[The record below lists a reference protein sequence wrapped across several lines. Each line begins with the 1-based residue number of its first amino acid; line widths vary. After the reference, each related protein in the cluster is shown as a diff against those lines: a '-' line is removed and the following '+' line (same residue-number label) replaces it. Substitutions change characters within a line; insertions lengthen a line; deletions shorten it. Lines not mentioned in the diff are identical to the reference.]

1 MDTATALSSQMS
13 RPVRKVSIT
22 VQGLSDLTPLT
33 WLQYHHAI
41 VVYHR
46 NRLAS
51 LPVGQILSFA
61 NLHFNQITTFEQVE
75 MLPLSHRQ
83 FEILASKVLGIALND
98 HRKSIISMKEAKKTG
113 GLYKDQFDTT
123 QTPET
128 LSLLMAADHSL
139 VIAGGGGR
147 GFQEG
152 IVATDNSL
160 NVPVTTAPELVP
172 GNEPKAQ
179 DDQQPPPHYTNQDN
193 INLPDFSGDQSGTT
207 TIPPRDSSSLKDRSG
222 MLDEGSDLDDDEDI
236 SMPPPTELDNDV
248 DGQNDGNSSQQQQSQ
263 PPTRVHVLDASLN
276 RIRRLAFSSVT
287 IWNVRSILFMNL
299 SGNLLVSLDG
309 IECCKNLVVL
319 DSSDNILTHMHPL
332 RGCIQLKRLRI
343 NGNHLVNVS
352 LDDPA
357 DHLPDAQQHDP
368 ATATATG
375 KPYPALDYLDI
386 NNNHLDSVNGLKGLK
401 NFGQSLVHFEMRN
414 CNLSTSAFAELEGSA
429 LLESLHADNNRIDS
443 LKPIIYILK
452 GMPKL
457 RHLSLLGNPV
467 AGRGS
472 SSSTVDTPGGDTGDF
487 STAEEKHES
496 PKVGQTKSTL
506 GVDILN
512 SFGLNYNL
520 VKSSVQTGTTAPDK
534 HPPALGEGKERS
546 HDSEQQVSMYAIT
559 ILDNVPRLK
568 TFDHLAVSSAL
579 YSDLARLKTQIIGE
593 DMLYEIS
600 NKYSREITKTMR
612 VHDNLV
618 AKHRV
623 DAELVE
629 LAVKSK
635 MARLE
640 QEMEEV
646 MHFGREKL
654 ESLRPK
660 YAIDQHFNTDSNP
673 QEVLESIS
681 TMREKVATPFSTL

>member
-1 MDTATALSSQMS
+1 MNQREPS
-13 RPVRKVSIT
+13 RQLRKVSIT

-51 LPVGQILSFA
+51 LPVGQILSYA

-98 HRKSIISMKEAKKTG
+98 HRKSMISMKEAKKTG
-113 GLYKDQFDTT
+113 GLFKDQFDTT

-128 LSLLMAADHSL
+128 LSLLMSASADNSL
-139 VIAGGGGR
+139 VVPRAGTP
-147 GFQEG
+147 
-152 IVATDNSL
+152 VASNSTSPDVPLLPGSDNSL
-160 NVPVTTAPELVP
+160 NSTSQAPP
-172 GNEPKAQ
+172 GNAGGGDKNFQ
-179 DDQQPPPHYTNQDN
+179 DIAVVDASS
-193 INLPDFSGDQSGTT
+193 IENLDKKSVDAP
-207 TIPPRDSSSLKDRSG
+207 DSSLLEDQNRV
-222 MLDEGSDLDDDEDI
+222 LDEGSDLDDDEDI
-236 SMPPPTELDNDV
+236 SMPPPTKLDNDV
-248 DGQNDGNSSQQQQSQ
+248 DGQNDGPSPPLSP

-276 RIRRLAFSSVT
+276 RIRRLAFSSIT

-332 RGCIQLKRLRI
+332 RGCILLKRLRI
-343 NGNHLVNVS
+343 NGNHLVSVS
-352 LDDPA
+352 LDGGDPSS
-357 DHLPDAQQHDP
+357 DETFPSHLPAP
-368 ATATATG
+368 A
-375 KPYPALDYLDI
+375 PYPALDYLDI

-414 CNLSTSAFAELEGSA
+414 CNLSTSAFAELDGSA

-443 LKPIIYILK
+443 LKPLLPILK
-452 GMPKL
+452 KMPKL

-472 SSSTVDTPGGDTGDF
+472 SSTSTLGKSAGDF
-487 STAEEKHES
+487 STVEKKHAGGDEHS
-496 PKVGQTKSTL
+496 VGNTKSTL

-512 SFGLNYNL
+512 SFGLNYNAP
-520 VKSSVQTGTTAPDK
+520 SRSVQAGGLASPDT
-534 HPPALGEGKERS
+534 LVGEGKES
-546 HDSEQQVSMYAIT
+546 VGKLAGSESDQQVSMYAIT

-635 MARLE
+635 IARLE

-681 TMREKVATPFSTL
+681 TMREKVATPFSNL